1 MDEYRT
7 SLRTVLRD
15 LARTVVVGFLLSAG
29 AGQALAGSV
38 DDAHFESIANRF
50 IERFLASHPET
61 ATGLGDHRFDSRT
74 SDYSLRGVAQDR
86 TLYRATLKQIETIP
100 AQVLSADNAV
110 DREILQNELRARL
123 FDIEEMNEPAKNPLT
138 YNPANGIYLLLA
150 RDFAPLNE
158 RLISVRSRLLSIP
171 AVLNAAKRNLKNP
184 PRVFTET
191 AILQNKGAI
200 SLIRDE
206 LEEFVK
212 QAPAMRARLAPA
224 RQSAI
229 RALEAYGVW
238 LEKDLL
244 PRSTGNFRIGKAAYV
259 KKLRFALDSDLSP
272 DEILRNAES
281 ELKAT
286 QQAMLQTALPL
297 YHQYFPQTS
306 TDGMDGKA
314 VIRAVLDR
322 LAETRPDN
330 ATIVAK
336 AKEMLMAATEFV
348 RAHNLVSVP
357 DDPVKVIVMPEF
369 ARGVA
374 VAYCDAAG
382 ALEKN
387 GETFYAIAPTPADW
401 TAARATSFFREYN
414 DAMLRDLTVH
424 EAMPGHYLQI
434 VIANKV
440 PTRTKI
446 RQLFTSGT
454 FVEGWATY
462 AEQVMAD
469 AGFGG
474 PETKMQQMKM
484 RLRLIINAIIDQK
497 IHAGNMSEQEAVA
510 LMMNEGFQEEGE
522 AAGKWRRAQLSS
534 TQLSTYYVGNLE
546 INALA
551 RDLKAKTGGSLK
563 EVHDQILS
571 HGSIAPRYVRRL
583 IGL

>member
-1 MDEYRT
+1 M
-7 SLRTVLRD
+7 SLPTALRHPGKAVVAGLLLFVL
-15 LARTVVVGFLLSAG
+15 
-29 AGQALAGSV
+29 AGQTLAGSA
-38 DDAHFESIANRF
+38 DDARFEAVANRF
-50 IERFLASHPET
+50 VERFLATHPET
-61 ATGLGDHRFDSRT
+61 ATGLGDHRFDART
-74 SDYSLRGVAQDR
+74 SDYSRRGVARDR
-86 TLYRATLKQIETIP
+86 TLYRATLKQVEAIS
-100 AQVLSADNAV
+100 AQALSPGNAV

-123 FDIEEMNEPAKNPLT
+123 FDIEEMNEPARNPLA

-150 RDFAPLNE
+150 RDFSPLKD
-158 RLISVRSRLLSIP
+158 RLKSVRARLLAIP
-171 AVLNAAKRNLKNP
+171 AVLEAAKRNLQHP

-200 SLIRDE
+200 ALIRDE

-224 RQSAI
+224 RRSAI
-229 RALEAYGVW
+229 RALEAHGVW
-238 LEKDLL
+238 LEQDLL
-244 PRSTGNFRIGKAAYV
+244 PRSTGDFRIGKPAYV

-272 DEILRNAES
+272 EEILRNAES

-297 YHQYFPQTS
+297 HRRYFPQAGTE
-306 TDGMDGKA
+306 GVDGKII
-314 VIRAVLDR
+314 IRAVLDR
-322 LAETRPDN
+322 LADARSDN
-330 ATIVAK
+330 ASIVAK
-336 AKEMLMAATEFV
+336 AKQMLADATEFT
-348 RAHNLVSVP
+348 RANNLVSVP

-374 VAYCDAAG
+374 IAYCDAAG

-387 GETFYAIAPTPADW
+387 GETFYAISPTPADW

-424 EAMPGHYLQI
+424 EAMPGHYLQL
-434 VIANKV
+434 VVANKV
-440 PTRTKI
+440 TARTKI
-446 RQLFTSGT
+446 RNLFTSGT

-462 AEQVMAD
+462 AEQVMTD

-474 PETKMQQMKM
+474 PETRMQQLKM
-484 RLRLIINAIIDQK
+484 RLRLLINAIIDQK
-497 IHAGNMSEQEAVA
+497 IHAGNMSEQEAIA
-510 LMMNEGFQEEGE
+510 LMMNEGFQEDGE

-546 INALA
+546 INALS
-551 RDLKAKTGGSLK
+551 RDLKARTGGSLK
-563 EVHDQILS
+563 EVHDRMLS
-571 HGSIAPRYVRRL
+571 YGSIAPRYVRRL